1 MEQTYII
8 EADIPDRN
16 HPVYYC
22 SIHAWTLHPQSA
34 KRFIKD
40 SAYLGM
46 VLDMIPK
53 EYNPRLVDYRHVI
66 GTYISTRSKKH
77 IFSNYL
83 IVTLCLILIPILI
96 PIIVVINIKDK
107 IVEYITK

>member
-8 EADIPDRN
+8 EADLPDRN
-16 HPVYYC
+16 HPVFYC
-22 SIHAWTLHPQSA
+22 SIHAWTAYPQSA

-46 VLDMIPK
+46 VLNNIPK

-77 IFSNYL
+77 TFSNYL
-83 IVTLCLILIPILI
+83 IDTVCLILMPILL
-96 PIIVVINIKDK
+96 PIMAVIDIKDK